1 MAEVSGVCVT
11 MQQEVG
17 ESAKPNRRFI
27 IGSYYSLDWT
37 TGLEY
42 WTDIFLAFT
51 QAVVSS
57 IDSYW

>member
-1 MAEVSGVCVT
+1 VAEVSGICV
-11 MQQEVG
+11 QQEVG

-27 IGSYYSLDWT
+27 IGSYYSAD
-37 TGLEY
+37 

-51 QAVVSS
+51 QVVVSS